1 MKIMNNEYELNNKLI
16 AAAERGNARKLLNSL
31 NKGAHINARDAD
43 DCTALHYAANHKN
56 PDLVKILLER
66 GADVH
71 AEDSEGRTPL
81 FYCETAQS
89 AALLIQ
95 AGADVDAIDN
105 DGNAPIH
112 TAAATRGRAEVLQQ
126 LLSAGAGVSDWN
138 KYLQTPLMRVTES
151 SGPEMRKKIEMLLS
165 QGADVNRS
173 NTYGQTAL
181 TLAIQNK
188 CNAGIIG
195 LLIESGADIEHAD
208 SSGSTAWCYALV
220 NHKPEIIRLLKRHG
234 AGEPT
239 REKVLNARLIHA
251 INHGRTPEAL
261 AALQQG
267 ASPEACDYR
276 RVPALRLAVCLDGDT
291 LKGLEPVIVALLQAG
306 ANPNSVGYRLLDA
319 PPLIIAAEF
328 NSVYVL
334 RRLLEAGARVDSR
347 DTDGWTPLMRA
358 VQFNALECANSLI
371 AAGANPKLRNYEKE
385 TALDIAIKHQAKDCQ
400 QLLQRG
406 IPYDAP
412 EPAPCTSPEA
422 AMCYAIKYGDIP
434 RMKAAE
440 QAGCSINGPL
450 HDEWY
455 GEISPLLLATRRNQI
470 LSLRWLLAKG
480 CHIEGDAYR
489 LLQWALTNESE
500 SCLIALFEAGAWE
513 QLTPEEAGKF
523 NNSLYHSF
531 SAACKRIARKYMHP

>member
-1 MKIMNNEYELNNKLI
+1 MNTMNSEIELDNKLI
-16 AAAERGNARKLLNSL
+16 AAAECGNVRMLLNCL
-31 NKGAHINARDAD
+31 DKGAHVNARDED
-43 DCTALHYAANHKN
+43 GCTALHYAADMKN

-71 AEDSEGRTPL
+71 AQNSERRTPL
-81 FYCETAQS
+81 FYSETAHS

-95 AGADVDAIDN
+95 AGANVDAIDN
-105 DGNAPIH
+105 EGNAPIH

-126 LLSAGAGVSDWN
+126 LLAVGAGVSDWN
-138 KYLQTPLMRVTES
+138 KYLQTPLMRVMES
-151 SGPEMRKKIEMLLS
+151 SGPEMRKKIEILLS
-165 QGADVNRS
+165 QGADVNSS
-173 NTYGQTAL
+173 NSYGQTAL
-181 TLAIQNK
+181 TLAVQNK

-306 ANPNSVGYRLLDA
+306 ANPNGGGSELLDD
-319 PPLIIAAEF
+319 PPLGIAAEF
-328 NSVYVL
+328 NSLYVL
-334 RRLLEAGARVDSR
+334 RRLLEAGAWVDSR
-347 DTDGWTPLMRA
+347 DMDGWTPLMRA
-358 VQFNALECANSLI
+358 AQFNALECANSLL
-371 AAGANPKLRNYEKE
+371 AAGANPKLQNLSKQ
-385 TALDIAIKHQAKDCQ
+385 TALDIARKYQAKDCLK
-400 QLLQRG
+400 LLQRG
-406 IPYDAP
+406 IPHDET
-412 EPAPCTSPEA
+412 EPDPNTDPEA

-434 RMKAAE
+434 RMEAAE
-440 QAGCSINGPL
+440 QAGCSINTPL
-450 HDEWY
+450 RDKWY
-455 GEISPLLLATRRNQI
+455 GKIPPLLLATRRDQI

-480 CHIEGDAYR
+480 CSMKGDAYR
-489 LLQWALTNESE
+489 LLRWALTNESE
-500 SCLIALFEAGAWE
+500 SCLLTLFEAGAWE
-513 QLTPEEAGKF
+513 LLSSEEAEKL
-523 NNSLYHSF
+523 NHIIDHSF
-531 SAACKRIARKYMHP
+531 SAACKRIARKYTRN